1 MEQMAA
7 AHDGEYGPH
16 HAGWRGKVYQVVF
29 ESDTPAGVLFDKT
42 LIAAI
47 VLSIL
52 GVMLDS
58 VPALHALWA
67 KELLALEWFFTAL
80 FTAEYAARVSCL
92 RRPSRYALSFY
103 GVIDLLAVLPVYLA
117 LLVPGLHVLIDVRV
131 IRLVRI
137 FRIFKLAP
145 YLREFQ
151 VLRSALEASARK
163 ILVFLSV
170 VLMVV
175 IVMGSVMYVVEGP
188 EHGFTSIPT
197 SIYWAITTMTTVG
210 YGDISPKSELGR
222 ILSSMMMLVGWGTL
236 AVPTG
241 IITTELVT
249 RRNAGQPCPACGVD
263 NPLPS
268 ARFCPHCGVGLDIPA
283 PKGTAAEAPPEQGDD
298 RTDNDQRR
306 PSTERGSS
314 RR

>member
-1 MEQMAA
+1 MAQRGA
-7 AHDGEYGPH
+7 RGMGLVMDTKVTSAPDPEYGLPH
-16 HAGWRGKVYQVVF
+16 SGWRAKVYQVVF
-29 ESDTPAGVLFDKT
+29 ESDTRAGVLFDKV
-42 LIAAI
+42 LVVAI
-47 VLSIL
+47 VASIL

-58 VPALHALWA
+58 EPALHARWSR
-67 KELLALEWFFTAL
+67 ELLVMEWFFTVL
-80 FTAEYAARVSCL
+80 FTAEYLARLACL
-92 RRPSRYALSFY
+92 RRPSRYAFSFY

-131 IRLVRI
+131 IRLLRI

-145 YLREFQ
+145 YLREFD

-222 ILSSMMMLVGWGTL
+222 LLSSMMMLVGWGTL

-241 IITTELVT
+241 IITTELVGRQRGGRT
-249 RRNAGQPCPACGVD
+249 CPSCGADV
-263 NPLPS
+263 PVPA
-268 ARFCPHCGVGLDIPA
+268 ARFCPSCGGGLGDQT
-283 PKGTAAEAPPEQGDD
+283 TA
-298 RTDNDQRR
+298 
-306 PSTERGSS
+306 
-314 RR
+314 